1 MTGLVIQNPGRNLG
15 LFTQYWVLTEMAK
28 GIAEKYRQMLTWQGR
43 RGEKTEFLYLRKKV
57 HTAFNNYTVNYIV
70 AHQK

>member
-1 MTGLVIQNPGRNLG
+1 
-15 LFTQYWVLTEMAK
+15 MAK

-57 HTAFNNYTVNYIV
+57 LTAFNNYTVNYIV

>member
-1 MTGLVIQNPGRNLG
+1 MTGLVIQNPGRNLR
-15 LFTQYWVLTEMAK
+15 LFTQYWVLIEMAK

-57 HTAFNNYTVNYIV
+57 LTGFNNYTVSYIL